1 MLFLPL
7 QCRPFSTADPHS
19 HFPSHLCHTQVKIAE
34 PPGTAYLQ
42 ELQFSFPAGMWA
54 SSCKVSQWKPAATL
68 LEAVDE
74 LQSITAVLWN
84 GGRRVM

>member
-1 MLFLPL
+1 
-7 QCRPFSTADPHS
+7 
-19 HFPSHLCHTQVKIAE
+19 
-34 PPGTAYLQ
+34 
-42 ELQFSFPAGMWA
+42 
-54 SSCKVSQWKPAATL
+54 VSQWKPAATL